1 MRKTLDIREASD
13 FLSAS
18 DSRMAALIKTCGPVK
33 WRIETNLFAVLAFSI
48 IGQQISTKAQQS
60 ICGKFCAI
68 LGKIAPGR
76 ALEAGFDNLRACGI
90 SSKKC
95 GWILK
100 AASAFESGEINVK
113 HLRKMPDGDVVR
125 ELTKL
130 DGVGVWT
137 AEMMLIFSLGRPDV
151 MSFGDFGI
159 RNGLRKLLDW
169 NEISKGEFEKFAKE
183 KCSPYGSVASLYL
196 WKLAGGGVPM

>member
-33 WRIETNLFAVLAFSI
+33 WHIETNLFAVLAFSI

-68 LGKIAPGR
+68 LGKVAPGR

-100 AASAFESGEINVK
+100 AASAFESG
-113 HLRKMPDGDVVR
+113 G
-125 ELTKL
+125 
-130 DGVGVWT
+130 
-137 AEMMLIFSLGRPDV
+137 
-151 MSFGDFGI
+151 
-159 RNGLRKLLDW
+159 
-169 NEISKGEFEKFAKE
+169 
-183 KCSPYGSVASLYL
+183 GSVS
-196 WKLAGGGVPM
+196 VPFI